1 MSQES
6 KNQET
11 KATYES
17 ELKALKEKWALARKA
32 ERKEKAIN
40 AKQEKRE
47 KSCEFVKQALEA
59 LGNVDP
65 AFSRE
70 LAPVAKRLNMFI
82 RGEQY
87 TRSNKGDN
95 E

>member
-1 MSQES
+1 MSQET
-6 KNQET
+6 KATET

-17 ELKALKEKWALARKA
+17 ELKALKEKWAQARKA
-32 ERKEKAIN
+32 ERKEKALN

-47 KSCEFVKQALEA
+47 KSCAFVRQALSA
-59 LGNVDP
+59 LDNVDP
-65 AFSRE
+65 AFNRE
-70 LAPVAKRLNMFI
+70 LAPVIKRLTMFI
-82 RGEQY
+82 NGEQY